1 MTKSYILIGTNII
14 VTDNDNDTT
23 YTLTIDQYS
32 KIGVFLAANNGT
44 NELIFCPTVNN
55 DDSNLSPDS
64 LYGKL
69 RLINICSILQR
80 VIPNNNILYP

>member
-44 NELIFCPTVNN
+44 IE
-55 DDSNLSPDS
+55 
-64 LYGKL
+64 
-69 RLINICSILQR
+69 
-80 VIPNNNILYP
+80 